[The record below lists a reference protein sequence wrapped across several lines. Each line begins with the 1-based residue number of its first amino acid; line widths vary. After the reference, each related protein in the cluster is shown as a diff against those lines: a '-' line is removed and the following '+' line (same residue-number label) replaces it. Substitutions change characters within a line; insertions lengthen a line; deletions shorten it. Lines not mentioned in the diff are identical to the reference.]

1 MTYNVSSGQT
11 ETKVTGLRCP
21 NRITRFTNSSSVF
34 YIVNESKAQRILIY
48 DEKWQLIN
56 TITRESTAGY
66 LRNPL
71 AFTISPISTLWVA
84 DRLHP
89 HVLEVTLKG
98 EWIHYISVGI
108 NGVHQPWSIAYN
120 PQHPNYIWLSDHI
133 LNGERDVV
141 KRFKIDY

>member
-11 ETKVTGLRCP
+11 ETKVTGLKCP

-34 YIVNESKAQRILIY
+34 YIVNESQALRILIY
-48 DEKWQLIN
+48 DAKWQLIN

-84 DRLHP
+84 DRVQR
-89 HVLEVTLKG
+89 HVLEVTLRG
-98 EWIHYISVGI
+98 EWIRFISVGI
-108 NGVHQPWSIAYN
+108 NGVHQPWSIAHN
-120 PQHPNYIWLSDHI
+120 LLHPNYIWLSDHVVD
-133 LNGERDVV
+133 GKGKFV

>member
-1 MTYNVSSGQT
+1 MAHNVSSGKT
-11 ETKVTGLRCP
+11 EVKATGLRCP
-21 NRITRFTNSSSVF
+21 SHITRFTNSSSVF

-66 LRNPL
+66 LKNPL

-98 EWIHYISVGI
+98 EWVRYISVGI
-108 NGVHQPWSIAYN
+108 NGVHQPWSIACN
-120 PQHPNYIWLSDHI
+120 PHHPNYLWLSDVIHTTQYS
-133 LNGERDVV
+133 VV